1 MGVIGLGSHVPS
13 RVITNRQISAWT
25 GVTEDWVWERT
36 GIRERRYAEPGT
48 ATSDLAWHA
57 ARQALDAHPDA
68 RGRLALLIVA
78 TCTPDV
84 PQPATAAILQH
95 KLGVRSIPA
104 FDVNSVCTG
113 FLFAV
118 DVAISMLRTS
128 YRGGYGLVVGAD
140 MFSVLM
146 DRGDRRTVSLFGDGA
161 GAVLLGEVP
170 AGYGFQATAI
180 VTDGDG
186 HRVVG
191 VDAGGTRT
199 PLDARAIAAGEH
211 HFHMDGRA
219 AKDYVFTTMPK
230 LIDGV
235 LADSRIDPS
244 DVDRYIVH
252 QANGRM
258 LAALARQMGVP
269 AERVEITA
277 THYGNTAAASIP
289 LTLHASH
296 RRRPIQRGER
306 LVLAGA
312 GGGLSAG
319 AATLVWH

>member
-1 MGVIGLGSHVPS
+1 MSEEWI
-13 RVITNRQISAWT
+13 
-25 GVTEDWVWERT
+25 WERT
-36 GIRERRYAEPGT
+36 GIRERRYAEPGV
-48 ATSDLAWHA
+48 ATSDMALHA
-57 ARQALDAHPDA
+57 AQQALRARPDA
-68 RGRLALLIVA
+68 RSKLELIIVA

-95 KLGVRSIPA
+95 KLGVKSIPA
-104 FDVNSVCTG
+104 FDINSVCTG

-118 DVAISMLRTS
+118 EIARSMLCTAF
-128 YRGGYGLVVGAD
+128 RGGYALVVGAD

-146 DRGDRRTVSLFGDGA
+146 DRSDRKTVSLFGDGA

-170 AGYGFQATAI
+170 DGYGFLSSSI
-180 VTDGDG
+180 VTDGDE
-186 HRVVG
+186 HRAVG

-199 PLDARAIAAGEH
+199 PLDQRAIDAGEH
-211 HFHMDGRA
+211 FFHMDGAA
-219 AKDYVFTTMPK
+219 AKNYVFTTVPK

-235 LADSRIDPS
+235 LSES
-244 DVDRYIVH
+244 GFGLCGVDRFIVH

-258 LAALARQMGVP
+258 LETLARDMGV
-269 AERVEITA
+269 AEHQLEITA
-277 THYGNTAAASIP
+277 TRYGNTAAASIP
-289 LTLHASH
+289 LTLHESH

-319 AATLVWH
+319 AAALVWY